1 MENGEHGDGIG
12 GRHDGPKVEDVEE
25 PEGDGDELGEAV
37 HDRRDDEGGDDSPH
51 ESEGKDGPDV
61 GEKLAQERKEQFGG
75 EGVSFIFCLPL
86 ILKAY
91 IPIGWCTTELG
102 KITIPGLCELAL
114 VARGGIPQPGHQ
126 NVAQPCTSITTI
138 PVSVACCSRHGI

>member
-61 GEKLAQERKEQFGG
+61 GEKLAQERKEGAVRRRRRFFHILSAPYP
-75 EGVSFIFCLPL
+75 EGLHTH
-86 ILKAY
+86 
-91 IPIGWCTTELG
+91 W
-102 KITIPGLCELAL
+102 L
-114 VARGGIPQPGHQ
+114 VHHRVRQ
-126 NVAQPCTSITTI
+126 NSDSKV
-138 PVSVACCSRHGI
+138 V